1 MNESRPVRIL
11 AVDGGGIRGI
21 VPATVLVELQ
31 RRLPRPIVDYFDVV
45 AGTSTGGLVA
55 SAVCA
60 PDAAGGPRYT
70 PQQIL
75 EFYQQDCRQIFQR
88 SAWWAIKS
96 LDGLR
101 RPKYPASGIDAFLQA
116 RFGDVELQHVLKPL
130 VMVSYDL
137 TRRAPWV
144 FSSVLAADEAARNFL
159 LRDACRASTAAP
171 TYFPAATVRS
181 FAGEVRELVDGGVCA
196 NDPVLAAFAVAE
208 RLHPGRPVLLVSLGT
223 GKFAN
228 PIDAVAAK
236 RWGVLGWSW
245 RLIDLL
251 SGGQSTM
258 SEATMRRLLAVAA
271 RAGSHYHRLQPDL
284 PVSLE
289 RMDDTSRAN
298 VTGLERATRDY
309 CMAQAA
315 ELDALAAALA
325 G

>member
-1 MNESRPVRIL
+1 MSEPRPVRIL

-60 PDAAGGPRYT
+60 PDASGAPRYT
-70 PQQIL
+70 AQQIL
-75 EFYQQDCRQIFQR
+75 DFYIRDCRQIFHR
-88 SAWWAIKS
+88 STWWAIKS
-96 LDGLR
+96 LAGLR
-101 RPKYPASGIDAFLQA
+101 RSKYPARGMDDFLVD
-116 RFGDVELQHVLKPL
+116 RFGDLELRHALKPL

-144 FSSVLAADEAARNFL
+144 FSSVLAAEEASRNYL

-171 TYFPAATVRS
+171 TYFPAATARS
-181 FAGEVRELVDGGVCA
+181 FAGDARELVDGGVCA
-196 NDPVLAAFAVAE
+196 NDPVLAAFVVAE

-223 GKFAN
+223 GNFTN
-228 PIDAVAAK
+228 PIDGAAAK
-236 RWGVLGWSW
+236 HWGVLGWAW
-245 RLIDLL
+245 QLIDLL

-271 RAGSHYHRLQPDL
+271 REGSHYHRLQPDL
-284 PVSLE
+284 PANLG
-289 RMDDTSRAN
+289 RMDDTSEEN
-298 VTGLERATRDY
+298 VTGLGRVTREY
-309 CMAQAA
+309 CAA
-315 ELDALAAALA
+315 HAMELDAIAAALTA
-325 G
+325 